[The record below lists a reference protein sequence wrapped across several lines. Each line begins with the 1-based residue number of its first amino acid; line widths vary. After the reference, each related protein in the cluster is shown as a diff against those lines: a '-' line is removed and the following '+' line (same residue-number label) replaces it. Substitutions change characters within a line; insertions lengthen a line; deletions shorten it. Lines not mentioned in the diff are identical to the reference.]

1 MANNDTKK
9 GIKTQSR
16 MVLVLA
22 LFLLVAVTVGVSYA
36 FFNYVKL
43 GSTENTVTTG
53 TITFL
58 YDEKNASGNG
68 VVITDALP
76 TSDANGKVLT
86 GANNVFDFKILA
98 TTTGNTNIP
107 YEVTARKKADSTAP
121 DSAIKI
127 YLTEVG
133 TDAETPAPIT
143 LKDTNV
149 IKFSELSQT
158 TVNVSDGIVE
168 KTIYKGSVPASSTDY
183 EKNFRLRMW
192 IADDVDYSPTQDSE
206 GNDIYPMNN
215 KKFTVTVNV
224 YANANVVTAGE

>member
-1 MANNDTKK
+1 M
-9 GIKTQSR
+9 
-16 MVLVLA
+16 
-22 LFLLVAVTVGVSYA
+22 TVGVSYA

-43 GSTENTVTTG
+43 GLTENTVTTG

-58 YDEKNASGNG
+58 YDEKNASGNS

-127 YLTEVG
+127 YLT
-133 TDAETPAPIT
+133 
-143 LKDTNV
+143 
-149 IKFSELSQT
+149 
-158 TVNVSDGIVE
+158 
-168 KTIYKGSVPASSTDY
+168 
-183 EKNFRLRMW
+183 
-192 IADDVDYSPTQDSE
+192 
-206 GNDIYPMNN
+206 
-215 KKFTVTVNV
+215 
-224 YANANVVTAGE
+224 

>member
-1 MANNDTKK
+1 M
-9 GIKTQSR
+9 
-16 MVLVLA
+16 
-22 LFLLVAVTVGVSYA
+22 TVWVSYA

-68 VVITDALP
+68 IVITDALP

-127 YLTEVG
+127 YLSEVG
-133 TDAETPAPIT
+133 TM
-143 LKDTNV
+143 LKHQHPLHLK
-149 IKFSELSQT
+149 IL
-158 TVNVSDGIVE
+158 
-168 KTIYKGSVPASSTDY
+168 
-183 EKNFRLRMW
+183 M
-192 IADDVDYSPTQDSE
+192 
-206 GNDIYPMNN
+206 
-215 KKFTVTVNV
+215 
-224 YANANVVTAGE
+224 

>member
-9 GIKTQSR
+9 EIKTQSR

-133 TDAETPAPIT
+133 
-143 LKDTNV
+143 KDTNV
-149 IKFSELSQT
+149 TKFSELSQT